1 MSAIDGKRSMLMSD
15 ESTVFLGA
23 AVILFFLWRFARTH
37 QLYRFSLKVKRGQ
50 IEPTPFVLS
59 VSRESFE
66 QALIG
71 NRNVEPNSFYVRAL
85 VFVTVAF
92 VLLPFRSYAPEL
104 YSLVFLLILLYIP
117 WCVSHGLLLRRAVS
131 QQWKDNSQGRRKTF
145 ID

>member
-1 MSAIDGKRSMLMSD
+1 MSD

-37 QLYRFSLKVKRGQ
+37 QLYRFSLRVKRGQ

-85 VFVTVAF
+85 VFATVAF
-92 VLLPFRSYAPEL
+92 VLLPFRSYSPEL
-104 YSLVFLLILLYIP
+104 YSLVVLLILLYIP

-131 QQWKDNSQGRRKTF
+131 KHWENNS
-145 ID
+145 